1 MHSIF
6 FFRFLGGQ
14 KPIFSRRLRRQI
26 VFFSPPSTQ
35 IHLFLSAFGA
45 SCTQSTDFFQ
55 GGQVSRS
62 GRRGG
67 VSLGGPLYLP
77 STVQVPFDHGRTL
90 LPSMFH
96 ATKTQVTPFWR
107 LRRQFP
113 FLRRLR
119 RRFFVAAAP
128 AAPHV
133 FLWRRLR
140 RPIFFSWERTPP
152 VGAVADFRGGGVPA
166 KNS

>member
-6 FFRFLGGQ
+6 LRFLGGQ
-14 KPIFSRRLRRQI
+14 KPIFPGAFGANLYFFAAFDANSHFSRRLRRQLHA
-26 VFFSPPSTQ
+26 V
-35 IHLFLSAFGA
+35 HR
-45 SCTQSTDFFQ
+45 FFQ

-62 GRRGG
+62 GRRGW
-67 VSLGGPLYLP
+67 VSLGGPLHLP

-152 VGAVADFRGGGVPA
+152 VGVVADFRGGVSQR
-166 KNS
+166 KITS